1 MEPTN
6 QPFRKEND
14 LPNLHDYYVP
24 AVNLQGVYSIQK
36 STNRPVFGG
45 FLSTKKI
52 GHHGLPSVKMQ
63 MDVIFKRINITN
75 KSGGVFHIM
84 LKSIKGDSF

>member
-52 GHHGLPSVKMQ
+52 GHHGLPSVKCKWMLFLNVSTSQ
-63 MDVIFKRINITN
+63 INL
-75 KSGGVFHIM
+75 VEFFHIM